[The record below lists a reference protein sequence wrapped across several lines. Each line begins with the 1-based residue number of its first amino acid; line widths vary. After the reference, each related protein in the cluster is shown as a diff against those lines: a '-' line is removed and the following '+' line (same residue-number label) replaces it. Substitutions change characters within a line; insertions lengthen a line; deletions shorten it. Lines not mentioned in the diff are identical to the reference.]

1 MKIISL
7 IVLIAFTISSI
18 GSFWSPLFSQQREKN
33 KLTLGVIPFKAEGI
47 QEHNARILST
57 RLHSELIKTKKFH
70 VVEIERI
77 EEIINE
83 LGFQQSG
90 LCTDT
95 ECIVRVGSLSG
106 ARLMLVGTV
115 GKMGDFFTLDVRI
128 IDVKT
133 RQGIWAFPT
142 KNERLDNL
150 LGLMS
155 DIAWK
160 LAYPN
165 SKRKSA
171 VQKKSKKTWLWVL
184 GSAVLI
190 GGGVTALMLMKN
202 TNEPGIVDPI
212 GSPPD
217 PPGNKYNP

>member
-18 GSFWSPLFSQQREKN
+18 SSFWSPLWSQQKEKN

-57 RLHSELIKTKKFH
+57 RLHSELIKTNRFH
-70 VVEIERI
+70 VVETERI
-77 EEIINE
+77 EEILNE

-90 LCTDT
+90 LCSKT
-95 ECIVRVGSLSG
+95 ECIVQVGNLSG
-106 ARLMLVGTV
+106 ARLMVTGTV
-115 GKMGDFFTLDVRI
+115 GKMGKFFTLDVRI
-128 IDVKT
+128 IDVKN
-133 RQGIWAFPT
+133 RQGIWAKT
-142 KNERLDNL
+142 AKSEKIDDL

-165 SKRKSA
+165 SQRPSAAQEKS
-171 VQKKSKKTWLWVL
+171 SKTWLWLL
-184 GSAVLI
+184 GSAVII

-202 TNEPGIVDPI
+202 TNEPGIIDPI

-217 PPGNKYNP
+217 PPAN